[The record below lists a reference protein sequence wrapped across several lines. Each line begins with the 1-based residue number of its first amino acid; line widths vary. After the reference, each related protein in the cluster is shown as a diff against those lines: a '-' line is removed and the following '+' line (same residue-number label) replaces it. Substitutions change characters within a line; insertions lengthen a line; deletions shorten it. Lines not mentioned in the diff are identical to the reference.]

1 MQDAITT
8 ILNQYDVRGSYLDKT
23 AMNQLKFYF
32 STGLKRI
39 QIVEIINS
47 KATIIIREAAAQL
60 YEEQPELLRPGGNS
74 YTTRRYAACLRD
86 IEYYLR
92 YASYSLIAGDT
103 NVLNERVLNGLKDTY
118 NSLSV
123 PLAPTVRVIQLLQDI
138 IEEEL
143 LINSDED
150 KKLIAEPFQYM
161 INSLIQ
167 QDA

>member
-8 ILNQYDVRGSYLDKT
+8 ILNRYDVRGSYLDKT

-39 QIVEIINS
+39 QIVEVINS
-47 KATIIIREAAAQL
+47 KATIILKEAAAQL

-103 NVLNERVLNGLKDTY
+103 NILNERVLNGLKDTY

-123 PLAPTVRVIQLLQDI
+123 PIAPTIRVIQLLQDI
-138 IEEEL
+138 IMEEL
-143 LINSDED
+143 LIGSNED
-150 KKLIAEPFQYM
+150 RKIIAEPFQYM

-167 QDA
+167 QDT

>member
-1 MQDAITT
+1 MQDAITAV
-8 ILNQYDVRGSYLDKT
+8 LNQYDIRGSYLDKT

-39 QIVEIINS
+39 QMIEIINS
-47 KATIIIREAAAQL
+47 KATVIIKEAAAQL

-103 NVLNERVLNGLKDTY
+103 NILNERVLNGLKDTY
-118 NSLSV
+118 NSLGV
-123 PLAPTVRVIQLLQDI
+123 PIAPTIRVIQLLQDVI
-138 IEEEL
+138 GEEL
-143 LINSDED
+143 LISNDAD
-150 KKLIAEPFQYM
+150 KEILTEPFQYM

-167 QDA
+167 QDT